1 MDLEQVVAD
10 VGSRNTT
17 ILSKHSNMMKQISD
31 LQQDI
36 LNIPNKFGDRSKQF
50 QADKKI
56 QLEQKIDKLQG
67 KVEKWLKD
75 QQDKVEKWLKDQQES
90 ILKRELN
97 QTKKLNEARKGFEQ
111 IKAVENEYSEIKGYS
126 ETR

>member
-1 MDLEQVVAD
+1 MDLEQIVAD
-10 VGSRNTT
+10 TSSRNEKIMGKYNT
-17 ILSKHSNMMKQISD
+17 IMKQISD

-36 LNIPNKFGDRSKQF
+36 LNIPNKYSDRSPQF
-50 QADKKI
+50 QSDKKI
-56 QLEQKIDKLQG
+56 SLQRKLNKLQE
-67 KVEKWLKD
+67 KVEEWLKK

-90 ILKRELN
+90 ILERELN

-111 IKAVENEYSEIKGYS
+111 IKAVENEYSEIKRYS